1 MIQHFLLF
9 LGAAV
14 PIVVVGS
21 LVANADD
28 ETALKQMPRRLAV
41 FVVSCAVLLGALL
54 VAESTFASLG

>member
-21 LVANADD
+21 LVSNADD
-28 ETALKQMPRRLAV
+28 ESAFKQLPRRLAV
-41 FVVSCAVLLGALL
+41 FTISCGVLLGALL
-54 VAESTFASLG
+54 VAENTFASLG

>member
-28 ETALKQMPRRLAV
+28 ETALKQLPRRLAV

-54 VAESTFASLG
+54 VAESAFASLG